1 MKMKQDKHY
10 KMGSNKSSSLRSKSR
25 KIQPTTTAG
34 EEKSNGKQ
42 QKEQQKKNSSSSNH
56 QKSSSN
62 SNSKRLSSTLSSSDD
77 DSTLSESN
85 VERRE
90 KKKLH
95 RGTISRWNR
104 WCSWVEEDPT
114 SASDNNDGSLYHIL
128 DDSGGNDGT
137 EGDEKCCLDVSDSKW
152 LSLMD
157 VLLKDELSFL
167 GKS

>member
-1 MKMKQDKHY
+1 
-10 KMGSNKSSSLRSKSR
+10 MGSNKILSSSLRSKSKSR
-25 KIQPTTTAG
+25 KIQPTSTGG

-42 QKEQQKKNSSSSNH
+42 QKEQQKNSSSSNH
-56 QKSSSN
+56 QK
-62 SNSKRLSSTLSSSDD
+62 SNSKRLSSTLSSSDN

-104 WCSWVEEDPT
+104 WCSWVEEEPT
-114 SASDNNDGSLYHIL
+114 SDNNDGSLYHIL
-128 DDSGGNDGT
+128 DDSGGHDGM
-137 EGDEKCCLDVSDSKW
+137 EGDDKCCLDVSDSKW